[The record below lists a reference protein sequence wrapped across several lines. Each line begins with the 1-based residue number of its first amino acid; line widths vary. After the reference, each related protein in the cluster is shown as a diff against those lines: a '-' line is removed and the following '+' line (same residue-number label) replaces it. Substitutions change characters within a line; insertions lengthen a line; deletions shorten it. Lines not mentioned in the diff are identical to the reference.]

1 MTAARAPSSKQFLI
15 DRILNQAKLEN
26 IQLTEIEIR
35 MLGFAEA
42 SAGAKGMEAA
52 RAF

>member
-1 MTAARAPSSKQFLI
+1 MSPTRALRSKQFLI

-42 SAGAKGMEAA
+42 LG
-52 RAF
+52 RR